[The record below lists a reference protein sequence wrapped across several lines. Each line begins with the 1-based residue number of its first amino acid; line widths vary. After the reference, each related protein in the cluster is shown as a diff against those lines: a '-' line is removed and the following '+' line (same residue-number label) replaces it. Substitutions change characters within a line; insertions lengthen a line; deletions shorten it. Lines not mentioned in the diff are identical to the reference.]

1 MSSTI
6 ESFQKDLN
14 SLLFDFEE
22 CSQQKYPMF
31 VFRLEKKNFIINFL
45 FHRIDQTVKTVY
57 FNRIN
62 SAIATTI
69 DWHREPHNTIGTV
82 MNTLAEDLQ
91 W

>member
-1 MSSTI
+1 MFSTKI
-6 ESFQKDLN
+6 SNVCISIGGKI
-14 SLLFDFEE
+14 
-22 CSQQKYPMF
+22 
-31 VFRLEKKNFIINFL
+31 FIINFL